1 MNWSSVVGRRASGS
15 AGAVNG
21 SLAAGAGDDLETAPP
36 PADEAANVAPV
47 RDTVAAAAAAPLLS
61 LKGVTKR
68 FVTSRHDTTAID
80 DIDVEIRAGEFVCV
94 VGPSGC
100 GKSTLLNIVAG
111 LDKATSGTIT
121 FDGKPLK
128 GSSAERV
135 VVFQDAALYPW
146 LNVRANV
153 EFGLK
158 MKGIRGKE
166 RRKVADRYLELVNLT
181 KFDKAFVHELSGGM
195 KQRVQLA
202 RALAVE
208 PRMLLM
214 DEPFAA
220 LDAQTRDVLQ
230 AELQDIWLRTGA
242 TILFITHNVRE
253 AALLSDRVLVMTPG
267 PGRIKAEINVPLQ
280 RPRDPDTHAV
290 VDFAAEIRKQLQHDE
305 YAVSK
310 PEGGYVI

>member
-1 MNWSSVVGRRASGS
+1 MRIDMAASIQRARLSPDGR
-15 AGAVNG
+15 V
-21 SLAAGAGDDLETAPP
+21 
-36 PADEAANVAPV
+36 NVAP
-47 RDTVAAAAAAPLLS
+47 ALLS
-61 LKGVTKR
+61 MRSVTKR
-68 FVTSRHDTTAID
+68 FTTSRHNTTALYSID
-80 DIDVEIRAGEFVCV
+80 FDIREGEFVCV

-100 GKSTLLNIVAG
+100 GKSTLLNLIAG
-111 LDKATSGTIT
+111 LDRPSDGEIT
-121 FDGKPLK
+121 FGGKPLRRP
-128 GSSAERV
+128 GADRV
-135 VVFQDAALYPW
+135 VVFQEPALYPW

-158 MKGIRGKE
+158 MKGINGSA
-166 RRKVADRYLELVNLT
+166 RRRVADRFLELVNL
-181 KFDKAFVHELSGGM
+181 KAFEKAYVHELSGGM

-230 AELQDIWLRTGA
+230 AELQQIWMRTGA

-253 AALLSDRVLVMTPG
+253 AALLSDRVIVMTPG
-267 PGRIKAEINVPLQ
+267 PGRFKSEIAVPLQ

-305 YAVSK
+305 YGPKV

>member
-1 MNWSSVVGRRASGS
+1 MERDRLEERRS
-15 AGAVNG
+15 AGAV
-21 SLAAGAGDDLETAPP
+21 S
-36 PADEAANVAPV
+36 
-47 RDTVAAAAAAPLLS
+47 APLLS
-61 LKGVTKR
+61 LRNVTKR
-68 FVTSRHDTTAID
+68 FITSRHDTVAVD
-80 DIDVEIRAGEFVCV
+80 DVSIDVRQGEFVCV

-100 GKSTLLNIVAG
+100 GKSTLLNLVAG
-111 LDKATSGTIT
+111 LDRATSGQMT
-121 FDGKPLK
+121 FDGHDVKRA
-128 GSSAERV
+128 GAERV

-158 MKGIRGKE
+158 MKGIGRSE
-166 RRKVADRYLELVNLT
+166 RRALVDRYLELVNLT
-181 KFDKAFVHELSGGM
+181 KFEKAFVHELSGGM

-230 AELQDIWLRTGA
+230 EELQEIWQRTGA

-253 AALLSDRVLVMTPG
+253 AALLADRVLVMTPS
-267 PGRIKAEINVPLQ
+267 PGRIKAEISVPLQ
-280 RPRDPDTHAV
+280 RPRSIDTHAV
-290 VDFAAEIRKQLQHDE
+290 VDFAAEIRAQLQHDE
-305 YAVSK
+305 YAPRAK
-310 PEGGYVI
+310 EGGYVI

>member
-1 MNWSSVVGRRASGS
+1 
-15 AGAVNG
+15 
-21 SLAAGAGDDLETAPP
+21 
-36 PADEAANVAPV
+36 
-47 RDTVAAAAAAPLLS
+47 LLS
-61 LKGVTKR
+61 IRNVSKR
-68 FVTSRHDTTAID
+68 FVTSRHDTTALH
-80 DIDVEIRAGEFVCV
+80 DVSVQIEAGEFICV

-100 GKSTLLNIVAG
+100 GKSTLLNLIAG
-111 LDKATSGTIT
+111 LDRPSEGELI
-121 FDGKPLK
+121 FDGRRIE
-128 GSSAERV
+128 GSGADRV
-135 VVFQDAALYPW
+135 VVFQEPALYPW

-158 MKGIRGKE
+158 IKGTPRNE
-166 RRKVADRYLELVNLT
+166 RRDIVDKYLELVNLT
-181 KFDKAFVHELSGGM
+181 RFEKAFVHELSGGM

-230 AELQDIWLRTGA
+230 QELQEIWARTGA

-253 AALLSDRVLVMTPG
+253 AALLGDRVFVMTPG
-267 PGRIKAEINVPLQ
+267 PGRIKTQIEVGLQ

-290 VDFAAEIRKQLQHDE
+290 VDFAAEIRAALQHDE
-305 YAVSK
+305 SAPRSAEAAYA
-310 PEGGYVI
+310 I

>member
-1 MNWSSVVGRRASGS
+1 MQLLAGRKTRTEHPEFEGR
-15 AGAVNG
+15 GAALQG
-21 SLAAGAGDDLETAPP
+21 
-36 PADEAANVAPV
+36 
-47 RDTVAAAAAAPLLS
+47 PLLS
-61 LKGVTKR
+61 LRNVSRR
-68 FVTSRHDTTAID
+68 FVTSRHNTTALD
-80 DIDVEIRAGEFVCV
+80 DVSLDINAGEFVCV

-100 GKSTLLNIVAG
+100 GKSTLLNLVAG
-111 LDKATSGTIT
+111 LDRPTAGEML
-121 FDGKPLK
+121 FDGRPLK
-128 GSSAERV
+128 GAAADRV
-135 VVFQDAALYPW
+135 VVFQEAALYPW

-158 MKGIRGKE
+158 MKHVSGSK
-166 RRKVADRYLELVNLT
+166 RRELVDQYLELVNLSG
-181 KFDKAFVHELSGGM
+181 FQKAFVHELSGGM

-230 AELQDIWLRTGA
+230 AELQEIWQRTGS

-253 AALLSDRVLVMTPG
+253 AALLGDRVIVMTPS
-267 PGRIKAEINVPLQ
+267 PGRFKSEIPVPLK

-290 VDFAAEIRKQLQHDE
+290 VDFAAEIRTQLQHDE
-305 YAVSK
+305 YPVRAKDS
-310 PEGGYVI
+310 GYVI